1 MKAVDLTSERLRI
14 RQFHEGDSDDCIRF
28 RAQVFDIQEPSQI
41 ALDWLQWTIDS
52 YRELAQLGQ
61 PPYADYALERS
72 ADGQFIGSL
81 GIVPTV
87 IPWGALQGDPA
98 DKLLSPEVGLF
109 WGILPRHRRRGFA
122 AEAGT
127 AMLNFLFGELR
138 IARVV
143 ATTEKDNIASQ
154 RTMARL
160 GMTLQRNPLPE
171 PSWCQVVGLIKHPRR
186 R

>member
-1 MKAVDLTSERLRI
+1 MKPVDLTSERLRI
-14 RQFHEGDSDDCIRF
+14 RQFHERDSEDCIRF
-28 RAQVFDIQEPSQI
+28 RAQVFDIQEPSQK

-61 PPYADYALERS
+61 PPYADYALERR

-109 WGILPRHRRRGFA
+109 WGIMPRHRRRGFA

-127 AMLNFLFGELR
+127 AMLNYLFGELR

-171 PSWCQVVGLIKHPRR
+171 PTWCQVVGLIKHPRR

>member
-1 MKAVDLTSERLRI
+1 MKPIDLRTDRLRI
-14 RQFHEGDSDDCIRF
+14 RQFHERDTEDCVRF
-28 RAQVFDIQEPSQI
+28 RAQVFNIQEPRQR
-41 ALDWLQWTIDS
+41 AVNWLRWTIDS

-61 PPYADYALERS
+61 PPYADYALELRS
-72 ADGQFIGSL
+72 NGDFIGAA

-87 IPWGALQGDPA
+87 IPWGALGGDPA
-98 DKLLSPEVGLF
+98 DNLLSPELGLF
-109 WGILPRHRRRGFA
+109 WGIMPRYRRRGFA
-122 AEAGT
+122 GEAGM
-127 AMLNFLFGELR
+127 ALLNYLFRDLS

-154 RTMARL
+154 KTMERL

-171 PSWCQVVGLIKHPRR
+171 PSWCQVVGVIEHPRR